1 MTAYA
6 ARLFL
11 NNQNMPDAL
20 YFLTL
25 LKIGSA
31 GLSLVTGK
39 TNLKIPKWSHV
50 TLSVSYALMSFIV
63 AHSELIM
70 WLDAFIYLP
79 LVIFRNSSFNG
90 PTKTDII
97 VCQLFLAF
105 HYKLLFWLYDWVV
118 FLPVLFCTNVYR
130 LATI

>member
-1 MTAYA
+1 M
-6 ARLFL
+6 
-11 NNQNMPDAL
+11 
-20 YFLTL
+20 
-25 LKIGSA
+25 
-31 GLSLVTGK
+31 
-39 TNLKIPKWSHV
+39 

-79 LVIFRNSSFNG
+79 LVILGIHRLMDQRK
-90 PTKTDII
+90 PT
-97 VCQLFLAF
+97 
-105 HYKLLFWLYDWVV
+105 LLFVSYFLLFITNYYFGFYDWVV